1 MGPCLTLIY
10 VLTQPVSLELI
21 SLRTFTGV
29 TSWAVNALVLTHVAG
44 EAAFINVLAG
54 DCILCQLVALVTL
67 AEKGANQVVAMVL
80 TGTLAITFIHIDT
93 AVVVAGQLV
102 ACVAYTVIRARC
114 VHTSVHAVLGKCAL
128 VFVHTVVSAP
138 LIAWRTLAGVGA
150 SGVEAR
156 LFRATSVSTCRT
168 FIYVFAL
175 VLFIYSES
183 SCTADGLSAPMDPR
197 ENPWLLRLVWWNRVW
212 WGGLISLL
220 ADVDDGA
227 LREAEVS
234 TKVVDTLHPSFAGI
248 I

>member
-1 MGPCLTLIY
+1 MAEWREGGG
-10 VLTQPVSLELI
+10 
-21 SLRTFTGV
+21 GV
-29 TSWAVNALVLTHVAG
+29 PS
-44 EAAFINVLAG
+44 
-54 DCILCQLVALVTL
+54 
-67 AEKGANQVVAMVL
+67 
-80 TGTLAITFIHIDT
+80 
-93 AVVVAGQLV
+93 
-102 ACVAYTVIRARC
+102 ACVVDLT
-114 VHTSVHAVLGKCAL
+114 
-128 VFVHTVVSAP
+128 
-138 LIAWRTLAGVGA
+138 
-150 SGVEAR
+150 
-156 LFRATSVSTCRT
+156 
-168 FIYVFAL
+168 FAL